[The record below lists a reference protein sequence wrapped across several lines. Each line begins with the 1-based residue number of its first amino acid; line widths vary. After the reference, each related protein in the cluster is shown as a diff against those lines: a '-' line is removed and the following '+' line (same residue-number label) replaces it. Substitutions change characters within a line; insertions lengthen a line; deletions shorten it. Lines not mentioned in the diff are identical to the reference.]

1 MPCGDPIKSLRTLSI
16 VQIIFS
22 YWSFDISDG
31 ILSNQEI
38 YFLTNVLIYLAPF
51 GFYYIIFVSTTLLT
65 DAKLQYFSL
74 APVIVRQRNKSI

>member
-1 MPCGDPIKSLRTLSI
+1 MPCGDPIKSLRTSSI

-38 YFLTNVLIYLAPF
+38 YFLTNVLIYLTPF
-51 GFYYIIFVSTTLLT
+51 GFYYIIFVSTTLLK